1 MPLALSEIRGRAFR
15 FVHDWQNDGDEIAEA
30 QSFLN
35 EFFDVFGIARRRVA
49 TFEHRIISADGRR
62 GRIDLLWKS
71 IVLIEMKSR
80 GGNLDRAFNQARDYF
95 PGLADHELPRFIMV
109 CDFGRFR
116 LYDLDSDIVRN
127 FDLIELPDRIEL
139 FGFISGWQVRHYE
152 PESPVNRDTA
162 EQMGALHDA
171 LREQGYKGHELEVL
185 LVRLVFCLFAE
196 HTGIF
201 ETAGFRAFIESRT
214 ATDGTDLGAR
224 LNELFD
230 VLNTP
235 EDSRQKNLP
244 DDLRA
249 FPYVN
254 GRLFDERLRPPAF
267 NFGMRQ
273 ILLSAAALDWGDI
286 SPAIFGALFQ
296 AIMDRE
302 LRRRWGAH
310 YTSEVNILKALGPL
324 FLDDLRNRVTSAIDS
339 RNRRRLTALHDEI
352 VRIRVFDPAC
362 GCGNF
367 LVVAYRELR
376 RLELDLLRALYP
388 DNLPELDTRM
398 IRLDVDH
405 FYGIELHE
413 VPSQIAQLALWL
425 CDHQMNQEASYA
437 FRRAVLRLPL
447 RASPHVVNENALRIE
462 WREVAPPEQVTYIV
476 GNPPFVGARMKS
488 NEQADD
494 VTHVFGRPMGELDY
508 VACWYRKAAD
518 YIDGTQIR
526 CALVSTNSIS
536 QGEQPAILWS
546 QLGRFGLHIFFAHRT
561 FQWNNDARHVAAVH
575 CVIIGFVQREPSG
588 TRRLF
593 DYAAPKASSQELA
606 AANINPYLFDA
617 PNVLVAP
624 RRTPLCDV
632 PPMIFGSMPNDDG
645 NLLLT
650 DDEQRLLVAAYP
662 EAAQWLR
669 RCLGS
674 REYVNAVVRWCLW
687 LPDIP
692 PDVLRRIRPI
702 LDRVDSVREYRQ
714 QSKRAVTRALASTPA
729 LFGEIR
735 QPNGRYLL
743 MPSASS
749 ADRAYIPMGFIP
761 PEVIATNLA
770 LVVPNADLYLFG
782 VLTSAMHMAWVRNI
796 GGRLKSDPRYSVT
809 ITYNTFPFPTP
820 SDAQRNRIASE
831 AEAVLT
837 VRDRH
842 RSVSPATLYNPETM
856 PPDLVRAHRVLDRAV
871 DRAYRPQP
879 YTTELERARFL
890 LLEYQRLSA
899 PFDPRPRPRR
909 ARRSGVR
916 LSSNSGSAT
925 A

>member
-1 MPLALSEIRGRAFR
+1 MPLALSEIRSRAFR
-15 FVHDWQNDGDEIAEA
+15 FAHDWQNEGDEIAEA

-35 EFFDVFGIARRRVA
+35 EFFDVFGVARRRVA
-49 TFEHRIISADGRR
+49 SFELRVTYTDGRR
-62 GRIDLLWKS
+62 GRIDLLWKGV
-71 IVLIEMKSR
+71 VLIEMKSR
-80 GGNLDRAFNQARDYF
+80 GGDLDRAYGQARDYF
-95 PGLADHELPRFIMV
+95 PGLADHELPRFILV

-116 LYDLDSDIVRN
+116 LFDLDTNSVRD
-127 FDLIELPDRIEL
+127 FVLAELPDRIEL

-152 PESPVNRDTA
+152 PESPVNRNTA

-171 LREQGYKGHELEVL
+171 LSEQGYMGHELEVL

-201 ETAGFRAFIESRT
+201 ETAGFRAFLESRT
-214 ATDGTDLGAR
+214 ALDGTDLGAR

-235 EDSRQKNLP
+235 EDARQRNLP
-244 DDLRA
+244 DDLRV

-254 GRLFDERLRPPAF
+254 GRLFEERLRPAAF
-267 NFGMRQ
+267 NLGMRQ
-273 ILLSAAALDWGDI
+273 VLLSAAALNWGEI

-296 AIMDRE
+296 AIMNKE

-324 FLDDLRNRVTSAIDS
+324 FLDDLCARVAAAIS
-339 RNRRRLTALHDEI
+339 SGSRRRLTALHDELA
-352 VRIRVFDPAC
+352 RIRVFDPAC

-388 DNLPELDTRM
+388 DSLPELDTRM

-447 RASPHVVNENALRIE
+447 RISPRIARANALRIE
-462 WREVAPPEQVTYIV
+462 WQEVAPREDVSFIV

-488 NEQADD
+488 EEQALD
-494 VTHVFGRPMGELDY
+494 VTQVFGRPMGELDY
-508 VACWYRKAAD
+508 VACWYRKAAE
-518 YIDGTQIR
+518 YINGTTIR

-536 QGEQPAILWS
+536 QGEQPAILWN
-546 QLGRFGLHIFFAHRT
+546 QLARFRLHIYFAHRT

-575 CVIIGFVQREPSG
+575 CVIIGFAQPEPSHG
-588 TRRLF
+588 RRLF
-593 DYAAPKASSQELA
+593 DYAAPKAPPQELG
-606 AANINPYLFDA
+606 AANINAYLLDG
-617 PNVLVAP
+617 PNVLVLP
-624 RRTPLCDV
+624 RTRPICDV
-632 PPMIFGSMPNDDG
+632 PPMIFGSMPNDGG

-650 DDEQRLLVAAYP
+650 DEERSTMIAQCPDAA
-662 EAAQWLR
+662 AWVR

-674 REYVNAVVRWCLW
+674 REYLNGLVRWCLW
-687 LPDIP
+687 LPNIS
-692 PDVLRRIRPI
+692 PDALRRMRPV
-702 LDRVDSVREYRQ
+702 LKRVEAVREYRRR
-714 QSKRAVTRALASTPA
+714 SRRAVTRALAATPA
-729 LFGEIR
+729 LFAENR
-735 QPNGRYLL
+735 QPGTRYLL

-749 ADRAYIPMGFIP
+749 ADRTYIPMGFMP
-761 PEVIATNLA
+761 PEIIATNLA

-782 VLTSAMHMAWVRNI
+782 ILTSSMHMAWVRNI

-809 ITYNTFPFPTP
+809 LTYNTFPFPNPDVTP
-820 SDAQRNRIASE
+820 VFHPVAA
-831 AEAVLT
+831 
-837 VRDRH
+837 
-842 RSVSPATLYNPETM
+842 
-856 PPDLVRAHRVLDRAV
+856 RVW
-871 DRAYRPQP
+871 
-879 YTTELERARFL
+879 
-890 LLEYQRLSA
+890 
-899 PFDPRPRPRR
+899 
-909 ARRSGVR
+909 G
-916 LSSNSGSAT
+916 
-925 A
+925 